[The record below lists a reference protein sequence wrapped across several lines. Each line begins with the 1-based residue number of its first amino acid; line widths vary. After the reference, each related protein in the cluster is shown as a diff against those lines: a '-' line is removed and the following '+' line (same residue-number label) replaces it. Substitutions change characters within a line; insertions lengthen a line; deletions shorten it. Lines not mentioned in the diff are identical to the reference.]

1 MRYVA
6 FLCGVVLFL
15 TCNAGAQVNPS
26 TSFLLSSPVPA
37 WAAAAPALG
46 APAASPQGV
55 YGVLQNYNWQ
65 AYAGYTF
72 LRFYEI
78 PGVTG
83 NMNGFNFS
91 VVYYPHAARIGLDGE
106 FAAAFASQAGINTKF
121 ALAMGGARYRLPG
134 PRALE
139 VWIHGLAGSSHF
151 LPQTAFGSTDAF
163 GFEAGGGVDLTPRG
177 KRLGYR
183 LQADMVGT
191 RYFGT
196 HQYSPKISFG
206 LVYKF

>member
-1 MRYVA
+1 MRYVV
-6 FLCGVVLFL
+6 FLCGLVLL
-15 TCNAGAQVNPS
+15 LACNAGAQLNPRS
-26 TSFLLSSPVPA
+26 SFLLGSPVPA
-37 WAAAAPALG
+37 WAAPTPALS

-55 YGVLQNYNWQ
+55 YGVLQSYNWQ

-78 PGVTG
+78 PGVVD

-91 VVYYPHAARIGLDGE
+91 VVYYPHGGRIGVDGE
-106 FAAAFASQAGINTKF
+106 LAAAFASQSGLSTKF
-121 ALAMGGARYRLPG
+121 ALGMGGARYRLPG
-134 PRALE
+134 TRGLNL
-139 VWIHGLAGSSHF
+139 WIHGLAGGSRF
-151 LPQTAFGSTDAF
+151 LPQTPFGNTDAF
-163 GFEAGGGVDLTPRG
+163 GFEVGGGIDLTPRG

-206 LVYKF
+206 LVYRL

>member
-6 FLCGVVLFL
+6 FLCGLVLIL
-15 TCNAGAQVNPS
+15 ACNAGAQVNPG
-26 TSFLLSSPVPA
+26 TSLLLSSPAPA
-37 WAAAAPALG
+37 RAAAAPPLS

-55 YGVLQNYNWQ
+55 YGVLQSYNWQ

-78 PGVTG
+78 PGVAG

-91 VVYYPHAARIGLDGE
+91 VVYYPHTGRLGLDGE
-106 FAAAFASQAGINTKF
+106 FAAAFASQAGVNTKF
-121 ALAMGGARYRLPG
+121 ALGMGGARYRLPG
-134 PRALE
+134 PRELE
-139 VWIHGLAGSSHF
+139 AWIHGLAGGSHF
-151 LPQTAFGSTDAF
+151 LPQTAFGSTSAF
-163 GFEAGGGVDLTPRG
+163 AFEVGGGIDLTPRG

-206 LVYKF
+206 LVYKL